1 MTPAPLRSL
10 CGRAGLG
17 THGNQ
22 PLRWRSGL
30 ETGERSLEH
39 LCHLLALRCEGRCW
53 SRRRRVRITSQHSRG
68 GLGPP
73 THQGA
78 QGGKGTPEWNWGD
91 RRVTVGHHS
100 RYHLHSSS
108 DSGNFLGRMAL
119 SRFNTVRSG
128 SLTFLFPSVPHLR
141 SVRP

>member
-53 SRRRRVRITSQHSRG
+53 SRRRRVRITSQGSRG
-68 GLGPP
+68 SLGPP

-91 RRVTVGHHS
+91 RRVTVGHHRITS
-100 RYHLHSSS
+100 TAPLIPATS
-108 DSGNFLGRMAL
+108 LGRMAL
-119 SRFNTVRSG
+119 SRFNTVMSG